1 MILLILTF
9 IIFLYLDKRTVK
21 RSVLET
27 FKKEEIVEK
36 NNKKPSRKNK
46 VDYVV
51 KVAIFATISS
61 LLYTVPFLQFKLP
74 FCPQFLEFQFSN
86 LPGILAGFILGP
98 LGGSL
103 VILIK
108 TIVKLPMSGTM
119 FVGECADLIIG
130 VSVVCVSSLIYR
142 KHRTL
147 KGGALALLAGA
158 IVWVGASLFAN
169 WAVLIRWYAHLFGG
183 MKTIINMCT
192 PVVPFINQDNFML
205 VYLSCCCLPFNSML
219 ALITMIVTFITYK
232 SISKIFKKEF
242 FKK

>member
-1 MILLILTF
+1 MIFIILVILLFIHLSKRKLTKKLLKED
-9 IIFLYLDKRTVK
+9 I
-21 RSVLET
+21 
-27 FKKEEIVEK
+27 KKEVVEVV
-36 NNKKPSRKNK
+36 KPSRKNK
-46 VDYVV
+46 VDYLV

-74 FCPQFLEFQFSN
+74 FFPSFLEFQFSN
-86 LPGILAGFILGP
+86 LPAILAGFILGP

-103 VILIK
+103 VIIIK

-130 VSVVCVSSLIYR
+130 VSVVCITSLMYK

-147 KGGALALLAGA
+147 KGGALSLLVGA
-158 IVWVGASLFAN
+158 VVWVGASLFAN

-183 MKTIINMCT
+183 MTTIVNVCKA
-192 PVVPFINQDNFML
+192 VVPFITLDNFMI
-205 VYLSCCCLPFNSML
+205 VYLSCCCLPFNSIL
-219 ALITMIVTFITYK
+219 AIVTMVVTFITYK